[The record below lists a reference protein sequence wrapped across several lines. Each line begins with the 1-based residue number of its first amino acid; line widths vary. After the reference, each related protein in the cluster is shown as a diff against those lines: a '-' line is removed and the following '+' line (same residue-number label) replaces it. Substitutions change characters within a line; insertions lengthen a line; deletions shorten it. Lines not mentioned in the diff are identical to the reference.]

1 METWR
6 LSAAGLGGADAAFS
20 SDDVADGL
28 VCGVANDTPRLSI
41 AGRCRVGAG
50 AAGAS
55 GLGASIGECAS
66 SVGLSV
72 VIAGRR
78 YPNRGALLG
87 AGRALEIQK
96 KDVIQVVLH
105 SLHTLILLAYIP

>member
-78 YPNRGALLG
+78 YPKRGALLG
-87 AGRALEIQK
+87 AGRALEIPK
-96 KDVIQVVLH
+96 RM
-105 SLHTLILLAYIP
+105 